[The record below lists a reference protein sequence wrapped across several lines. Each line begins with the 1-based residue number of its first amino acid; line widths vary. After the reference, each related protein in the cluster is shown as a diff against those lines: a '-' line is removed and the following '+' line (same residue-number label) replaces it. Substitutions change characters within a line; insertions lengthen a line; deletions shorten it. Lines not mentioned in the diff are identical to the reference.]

1 MTEQANTF
9 PDVST
14 DIKTIQLECEE
25 IRASQAKLHE
35 RLNGMGKLMLE
46 SNDAMHEVLD
56 LANKPTRIYVVNPH
70 CSESVGK
77 IASALS
83 KAQREFGGISG
94 SGAANRGTF
103 TTLEDM
109 EEITTPI
116 LEKYELAVTP
126 MLVHN
131 EHGEFVQVMRLSH
144 SSGEWFES
152 RLLLK
157 EDSIPGNGLTLH
169 QKVGAAEKYLK
180 RYMYR
185 NILCLADN
193 AKD

>member
-1 MTEQANTF
+1 MNESQALF
-9 PDVST
+9 PDINT
-14 DIKTIQLECEE
+14 DIKSLQLECEE
-25 IRASQAKLHE
+25 IRNSIAKLHE

-46 SNDAMHEVLD
+46 SNTSMIQILD
-56 LANKPTRIYVVNPH
+56 MAKQPPKSHLVAPH
-70 CSESVGK
+70 CSESTGK
-77 IASALS
+77 IAAALS

-116 LEKYELAVTP
+116 LEKYELSVTP
-126 MLVHN
+126 MLIYN
-131 EHGEFVQVMRLSH
+131 EHGDFVQVMRLNH

-152 RLLLK
+152 RLILN
-157 EDSIPGNGLTLH
+157 EEAIPGNGLTLH